1 MAKGSN
7 KKAKS
12 QQGSKNAAG
21 ATGTQSQK
29 QPPAPQ
35 PAPATPENSGLLQKV
50 LDGVEKVGNKV
61 PHPVLMFFYL
71 MIGVIVLSALLSL
84 LGISVT
90 EQVAVPVPV
99 EVTPDF
105 YEDVSEYTLSGAGTE
120 PVDFVIQEQTITI
133 NSLLSIEG
141 IRFLFTSFVP
151 NFQGFGALA
160 VTLIAMM
167 GAGAAEVAGLL
178 AALIRLLVK
187 VAPRALIA
195 YLIVFVGVLSSV
207 ASDAGYL
214 ILIPLGAAA
223 FLAVGRHPI
232 AGLAAGFGGVAAVF
246 MANLIPTPNDAML
259 IEITN
264 ESIALAGGAPI
275 SITADYFFQ
284 AVSALVMTVVVGIVI
299 VRVVE
304 PRLGK
309 YDPSQAG
316 DPDQATAA
324 DEVDPKLEARGL
336 RRAGLAFLA
345 VLGVVMLATLP
356 PGAPLRDPA
365 TGAIIGQTPFMQSL
379 LFIVMLC
386 FFIPGIAYG
395 SAIGKYKH
403 ANDVIAAV
411 VKTFAGLGGLI
422 FMLLMISQFI
432 AYFNYSNLPAL
443 IATALAG
450 WLGEAGIPAI
460 PLLVGF
466 VLVIVLLDFIM
477 PGSLAKWAIF
487 APIFVPLFIRLGVPA
502 QTVFAAY
509 RVGDSPINT
518 LTPLMV
524 YFPVI
529 VAFAQRYQKNAGVG
543 SLVAL
548 MLPIAVVVL
557 IAWLAFFILWFLLG
571 IPLGPGYPVRI

>member
-1 MAKGSN
+1 MTVNSEADPGKPSFMD
-7 KKAKS
+7 KIL
-12 QQGSKNAAG
+12 NA
-21 ATGTQSQK
+21 
-29 QPPAPQ
+29 
-35 PAPATPENSGLLQKV
+35 
-50 LDGVEKVGNKV
+50 VERVGNKV

-71 MIGVIVLSALLSL
+71 IIGVILLSAVLSL

-90 EQVAVPVPV
+90 EQIAVPLPQ

-105 YEDVSEYTLSGAGTE
+105 YEDISEYSLSGVGAE
-120 PVDFVIQEQTITI
+120 DVKYEIKEQTITI
-133 NSLLSIEG
+133 KSLLSIEG
-141 IRFLFTSFVP
+141 IRFLFTSFVS

-167 GAGAAEVAGLL
+167 GAGAAEVAGLM
-178 AALIRLLVK
+178 AALIRKLVK
-187 VAPRALIA
+187 VAPRSLIA
-195 YLIVFVGVLSSV
+195 YLIVFIGVLASV

-223 FLAVGRHPI
+223 FLAVGRHPV

-259 IEITN
+259 FEITN
-264 ESIALAGGAPI
+264 EAIALTGGAPI

-284 AVSALVMTVVVGIVI
+284 AASAILMTVVVGFII

-309 YDPSQAG
+309 YDPAEAG
-316 DPDQATAA
+316 DPAQAAAA
-324 DEVDPKLEARGL
+324 DEINPTLEARGL
-336 RRAGLAFLA
+336 RRAGIAFLV
-345 VLGVVMLATLP
+345 VLGIVLLATLP
-356 PGAPLRDPA
+356 PGAPLRDPQ
-365 TGAIIGQTPFMQSL
+365 TGAIIGQTPFMSSL

-386 FFIPGIAYG
+386 FLVPGIAFG
-395 SAIGKYKH
+395 SAVGKYKGP
-403 ANDVIAAV
+403 NDVIAAV

-432 AYFNYSNLPAL
+432 AYFNYSNLPSV
-443 IATALAG
+443 IAISLAD
-450 WLGEAGIPAI
+450 WLGAAGIPAI
-460 PLLVGF
+460 PLLIGF

-487 APIFVPLFIRLGVPA
+487 APIFVPLFIQLGVPA
-502 QTVFAAY
+502 QTLFAAY

-529 VAFAQRYQKNAGVG
+529 VAFAQRYQKKSGVG

-548 MLPIAVVVL
+548 MLPIAGIVL
-557 IAWLAFFILWFLLG
+557 IVWLLFLILWFLLG
-571 IPLGPGYPVRI
+571 IPLGPGYGVRI

>member
-1 MAKGSN
+1 MGA
-7 KKAKS
+7 
-12 QQGSKNAAG
+12 QGAA
-21 ATGTQSQK
+21 
-29 QPPAPQ
+29 Q
-35 PAPATPENSGLLQKV
+35 PAKPSFMDKMLNA
-50 LDGVEKVGNKV
+50 VERIGNKV
-61 PHPVLMFFYL
+61 PHPVLMFAYL
-71 MIGVIVLSALLSL
+71 TVGVIVLSALLAL
-84 LGISVT
+84 LGVSVT

-99 EVTPDF
+99 EITPDF
-105 YEDVSEYTLSGAGTE
+105 YEDVSEYTISGAGTQD
-120 PVDFVIQEQTITI
+120 VDFVIQEQTTAIR
-133 NSLLSIEG
+133 SLLTIDG
-141 IRFLFTSFVP
+141 IRFMFTSFVP

-167 GAGAAEVAGLL
+167 GAGAAEVAGLM
-178 AALIRLLVK
+178 AALIRKLVK
-187 VAPRALIA
+187 VAPASLIA
-195 YLIVFVGVLSSV
+195 YLIVFIGVLASV

-246 MANLIPTPNDAML
+246 MANLIPTPTDAML
-259 IEITN
+259 FEITN
-264 ESIALAGGAPI
+264 EAIALAGGAPI

-284 AVSALVMTVVVGIVI
+284 AVSAILMTVVVGLVV
-299 VRVVE
+299 VRIIE

-309 YDPSQAG
+309 YDPSEAG
-316 DPDQATAA
+316 DPAQAAAA
-324 DEVDPKLEARGL
+324 DEIDPALEAKGL
-336 RRAGLAFLA
+336 RRAGIAFLA
-345 VLGVVMLATLP
+345 VLGFVLLITLP
-356 PGAPLRDPA
+356 PGAPLRDPV
-365 TGAIIGQTPFMQSL
+365 TGSIVGQTPFMASL

-386 FFIPGIAYG
+386 FFIPGIAFG
-395 SAIGKYKH
+395 SAVGKYKGP
-403 ANDVIAAV
+403 NDVIAAV

-432 AYFNYSNLPAL
+432 AFFNYSNMPAV
-443 IATALAG
+443 IATALAE
-450 WLGEAGIPAI
+450 WLGHAGIPAI

-477 PGSLAKWAIF
+477 PGALAKWAIF
-487 APIFVPLFIRLGVPA
+487 APIFVPLFIQLGVPA

-529 VAFAQRYQKNAGVG
+529 VAFGQRYQKNTGVG

-548 MLPIAVVVL
+548 MLPIAAVVL
-557 IAWLAFFILWFLLG
+557 VAWLLFLILWFVLG
-571 IPLGPGYPVRI
+571 IPLGPGYPVRF

>member
-1 MAKGSN
+1 MTAQS
-7 KKAKS
+7 
-12 QQGSKNAAG
+12 AAD
-21 ATGTQSQK
+21 QRKRSPVDK
-29 QPPAPQ
+29 
-35 PAPATPENSGLLQKV
+35 L
-50 LDGVEKVGNKV
+50 LDGVERVGNKV
-61 PHPVLMFFYL
+61 PHPVLMFLYL
-71 MIGVIVLSALLSL
+71 MIGVILLSAVMSFFGL
-84 LGISVT
+84 SVT
-90 EQVAVPVPV
+90 EQIAVPVPM

-105 YEDVSEYTLSGAGTE
+105 YEDLTEYTLSGVGIDDVE
-120 PVDFVIQEQTITI
+120 FVIKEQTITI

-151 NFQGFGALA
+151 NFQSFGALA

-178 AALIRLLVK
+178 AALIRKLVK

-195 YLIVFVGVLSSV
+195 YLIVFVGTLSSV

-214 ILIPLGAAA
+214 ILIPLGATA

-232 AGLAAGFGGVAAVF
+232 AGIAAGFGGVAAIF
-246 MANLIPTPNDAML
+246 MANLIPTPTDAML
-259 IEITN
+259 FEITN
-264 ESIALAGGAPI
+264 EAIALAGGTPI

-284 AVSALVMTVVVGIVI
+284 AASAIVMTLVVGIVV

-309 YDPSQAG
+309 YDPSEAG
-316 DPDQATAA
+316 DPAQAAA
-324 DEVDPKLEARGL
+324 TEEVDPELEARGL
-336 RRAGLAFLA
+336 RRAGLALLG
-345 VLGVVMLATLP
+345 VLGVVLLATLP
-356 PGAPLRDPA
+356 PGAPLRHPE
-365 TGAIIGQTPFMQSL
+365 TGAIIGQTPFMGSL

-386 FFIPGIAYG
+386 FFIPGVAYG
-395 SAIGKYKH
+395 SAVGKYKG

-411 VKTFAGLGGLI
+411 IKTFAGLGGLI
-422 FMLLMISQFI
+422 LTLLMISQFI
-432 AYFNYSNLPAL
+432 AYFNYTNLPSY
-443 IATALAG
+443 IATILAE
-450 WLGEAGIPAI
+450 WLGQAGIPAI
-460 PLLVGF
+460 PLLIGF
-466 VLVIVLLDFIM
+466 IFVIVLLDFIM

-529 VAFAQRYQKNAGVG
+529 VIFAQRYQKTAGVG

-548 MLPIAVVVL
+548 MLPIAIIVL
-557 IAWLAFFILWFLLG
+557 ISWLIFFILWFVVG
-571 IPLGPGYPVRI
+571 IPLGPGYPVKI

>member
-1 MAKGSN
+1 MTANSAANPGKPSFMD
-7 KKAKS
+7 KLL
-12 QQGSKNAAG
+12 NA
-21 ATGTQSQK
+21 
-29 QPPAPQ
+29 
-35 PAPATPENSGLLQKV
+35 
-50 LDGVEKVGNKV
+50 VERVGNKV

-71 MIGVIVLSALLSL
+71 IIGVIVLSAALSL
-84 LGISVT
+84 TGVSVT
-90 EQVAVPVPV
+90 ELIAVPLPQ

-105 YEDVSEYTLSGAGTE
+105 YEDVSEYTLSGVGSE
-120 PVDFVIQEQTITI
+120 DVDYEIIEQTITI
-133 NSLLSIEG
+133 NSLLSIDG

-167 GAGAAEVAGLL
+167 GAGAAEVAGLM
-178 AALIRLLVK
+178 AALIRKLVK
-187 VAPRALIA
+187 IAPRAMIV
-195 YLIVFVGVLSSV
+195 YIIVFIGVLASV

-246 MANLIPTPNDAML
+246 MANLIPTPSDAML
-259 IEITN
+259 FEITN
-264 ESIALAGGAPI
+264 EAIGLTGGAPI

-284 AVSALVMTVVVGIVI
+284 AASALLMTVIVGIVI

-309 YDPSQAG
+309 YNPAEAG
-316 DPDQATAA
+316 DPDQAAAA
-324 DEVDPKLEARGL
+324 DEIDPVLEARGL
-336 RRAGLAFLA
+336 RRAGIAFLV
-345 VLGVVMLATLP
+345 VLGVVLLATLP
-356 PGAPLRDPA
+356 PGAPLRDPE
-365 TGAIIGQTPFMQSL
+365 TGSIIGQTPFMSSL

-386 FFIPGIAYG
+386 FFIPGIAFG
-395 SAIGKYKH
+395 SAVGKYKGP
-403 ANDVIAAV
+403 NDVIAAV

-422 FMLLMISQFI
+422 FMLLLISQFI
-432 AYFNYSNLPAL
+432 AYFNYSNLPSL

-450 WLGEAGIPAI
+450 WLGSAGIPAV
-460 PLLVGF
+460 PLLIGF
-466 VLVIVLLDFIM
+466 ILVIVVLDFII

-487 APIFVPLFIRLGVPA
+487 APIFVPLFIQLGVPA

-529 VAFAQRYQKNAGVG
+529 VAFAQRYQKKSGVG

-548 MLPIAVVVL
+548 MLPVAVVVL
-557 IAWLAFFILWFLLG
+557 IAWTLFLVLWFVLG
-571 IPLGPGYPVRI
+571 IPLGPGYPVSF

>member
-1 MAKGSN
+1 MTA
-7 KKAKS
+7 
-12 QQGSKNAAG
+12 QT
-21 ATGTQSQK
+21 ATEPRKRS
-29 QPPAPQ
+29 PVDR
-35 PAPATPENSGLLQKV
+35 LL
-50 LDGVEKVGNKV
+50 DTVERVGNKV

-71 MIGVIVLSALLSL
+71 MVGVILLSAILSFF
-84 LGISVT
+84 GVSVT
-90 EQVAVPVPV
+90 EQIAVPVPV

-105 YEDVSEYTLSGAGTE
+105 YEDVSEYTLSGVGDGDVE
-120 PVDFVIQEQTITI
+120 FVIMEQTITI

-178 AALIRLLVK
+178 AALIRKLVQ
-187 VAPRALIA
+187 VAPRAMIA
-195 YLIVFVGVLSSV
+195 YLIVFIGVLASV

-246 MANLIPTPNDAML
+246 MANLIPTPTDAML
-259 IEITN
+259 FEITN

-284 AVSALVMTVVVGIVI
+284 AASAIVMTLVVGFVI

-309 YDPSQAG
+309 YDPAEAG
-316 DPDQATAA
+316 DPEQATAT
-324 DEVDPKLEARGL
+324 DEVAPELEARGL
-336 RRAGLAFLA
+336 RRAGLALLGVLA
-345 VLGVVMLATLP
+345 VVLLATLP

-365 TGAIIGQTPFMQSL
+365 TGDIIGQTPFMSSL

-386 FFIPGIAYG
+386 FFTPGVAYG
-395 SAIGKYKH
+395 TAVGKYKS

-411 VKTFAGLGGLI
+411 IKTFAGLGGLI
-422 FMLLMISQFI
+422 FTLLMISQFI
-432 AYFNYSNLPAL
+432 AYFNYSNLPSY
-443 IATALAG
+443 IATVLAE
-450 WLGEAGIPAI
+450 WLGQAGIPAI

-466 VLVIVLLDFIM
+466 IFVIVVLDFIM

-509 RVGDSPINT
+509 RVGDSPMNT

-529 VAFAQRYQKNAGVG
+529 VIFAQRYQKTAGVG

-548 MLPIAVVVL
+548 MLPVAMIVL
-557 IAWLAFFILWFLLG
+557 IAWLIFFILWFVLG
-571 IPLGPGYPVRI
+571 IPLGPGYPVSI

>member
-1 MAKGSN
+1 MTANIQADPGKPSFMD
-7 KKAKS
+7 K
-12 QQGSKNAAG
+12 
-21 ATGTQSQK
+21 
-29 QPPAPQ
+29 
-35 PAPATPENSGLLQKV
+35 LLNT
-50 LDGVEKVGNKV
+50 VERVGNKV

-71 MIGVIVLSALLSL
+71 IIGVIVLSAILSL
-84 LGISVT
+84 LGVSVT
-90 EQVAVPVPV
+90 ELIAVPVPV
-99 EVTPDF
+99 EATPDF
-105 YEDVSEYTLSGAGTE
+105 YEDVSEYSLSGVGTE
-120 PVDFVIQEQTITI
+120 DVEYEIKEQTIAI
-133 NSLLSIEG
+133 RSLLSIDG

-167 GAGAAEVAGLL
+167 GAGAAEVAGLM
-178 AALIRLLVK
+178 AALIRKLVK
-187 VAPRALIA
+187 VAPRVLIA
-195 YLIVFVGVLSSV
+195 YLIVFIGVLASV

-246 MANLIPTPNDAML
+246 MANVIPTPTDAML
-259 IEITN
+259 FEITN
-264 ESIALAGGAPI
+264 ESIALTGGAPI

-284 AVSALVMTVVVGIVI
+284 AASALLMTAVVGFVI

-309 YDPSQAG
+309 YNPAEAG
-316 DPDQATAA
+316 DPEHAAAA
-324 DEVDPKLEARGL
+324 DEIDPALEARGL
-336 RRAGLAFLA
+336 RRAGIAFLV
-345 VLGVVMLATLP
+345 VLGVILLATLP
-356 PGAPLRDPA
+356 PGAPLRDPE
-365 TGAIIGQTPFMQSL
+365 TGAIIGQTPFMGSL

-386 FFIPGIAYG
+386 FFIPGVAYG
-395 SAIGKYKH
+395 SAVGKYKGP
-403 ANDVIAAV
+403 NDVIAAV
-411 VKTFAGLGGLI
+411 VKTFAGLGVLI
-422 FMLLMISQFI
+422 FTLLMISQFI
-432 AYFNYSNLPAL
+432 AYFNYSNLPSV
-443 IATALAG
+443 IATALAE
-450 WLGEAGIPAI
+450 WLGAAGIPAI

-466 VLVIVLLDFIM
+466 VFVIVLLDFIM

-529 VAFAQRYQKNAGVG
+529 VVFAQRYQKKAGVG

-548 MLPIAVVVL
+548 MLPIAAIVLVV
-557 IAWLAFFILWFLLG
+557 WLAFLILWFVLG
-571 IPLGPGYPVRI
+571 IPLGPGYPVSM

>member
-1 MAKGSN
+1 MTA
-7 KKAKS
+7 
-12 QQGSKNAAG
+12 QTG
-21 ATGTQSQK
+21 AEQRKRS
-29 QPPAPQ
+29 PIDR
-35 PAPATPENSGLLQKV
+35 LL
-50 LDGVEKVGNKV
+50 DTVERVGNKV
-61 PHPVLMFFYL
+61 PHPVLMFLYL
-71 MIGVIVLSALLSL
+71 MIGVILLSAVLSFF
-84 LGISVT
+84 GVSVT
-90 EQVAVPVPV
+90 EQIAVPVPV
-99 EVTPDF
+99 EVVPNF
-105 YEDVSEYTLSGAGTE
+105 YEDVSEYTLSGLGDGDVE
-120 PVDFVIQEQTITI
+120 FVIMEQTITI
-133 NSLLSIEG
+133 NSLLNIEG

-151 NFQGFGALA
+151 NFQAFGALA

-178 AALIRLLVK
+178 AALIRKLVQ
-187 VAPRALIA
+187 VAPRSMIA
-195 YLIVFVGVLSSV
+195 YLIVLVGVLSSV

-214 ILIPLGAAA
+214 ILIPLAAAA

-232 AGLAAGFGGVAAVF
+232 AGIAAGFGGVAAVF
-246 MANLIPTPNDAML
+246 MANLIPTPTDAML
-259 IEITN
+259 FEITN
-264 ESIALAGGAPI
+264 EAIALAGGTPI

-284 AVSALVMTVVVGIVI
+284 AASAIVMTLVVGFVV

-309 YDPSQAG
+309 YDPSEAG
-316 DPDQATAA
+316 DPEQAAA
-324 DEVDPKLEARGL
+324 TDEVDPELESRGL
-336 RRAGLAFLA
+336 RRAGLALLGVLA
-345 VLGVVMLATLP
+345 VVLLATLP

-365 TGAIIGQTPFMQSL
+365 TGDIIGQTPFMQSL

-386 FFIPGIAYG
+386 FFIPGVAYG
-395 SAIGKYKH
+395 TAIGKYKG

-411 VKTFAGLGGLI
+411 IKTFAGLGGLI
-422 FMLLMISQFI
+422 FTLLMISQFI
-432 AYFNYSNLPAL
+432 AYFNYSNLPSY
-443 IATALAG
+443 IATVLAE
-450 WLGEAGIPAI
+450 WLGQAGIPAI

-466 VLVIVLLDFIM
+466 IFVIVLLDFIM

-529 VAFAQRYQKNAGVG
+529 VIFAQRYQKSAGIG

-548 MLPIAVVVL
+548 MLPVAMIVL
-557 IAWLAFFILWFLLG
+557 IAWLIFFILWFVLG
-571 IPLGPGYPVRI
+571 IPLGPGYPVSI

>member
-1 MAKGSN
+1 MTAGT
-7 KKAKS
+7 
-12 QQGSKNAAG
+12 AADPG
-21 ATGTQSQK
+21 KRSFMDK
-29 QPPAPQ
+29 
-35 PAPATPENSGLLQKV
+35 LLNT
-50 LDGVEKVGNKV
+50 VERVGNKV

-71 MIGVIVLSALLSL
+71 IIGVIVLSAILSL
-84 LGISVT
+84 LGVSVT
-90 EQVAVPVPV
+90 EQIAVPVPV

-105 YEDVSEYTLSGAGTE
+105 YEDVSEYTLSGVGIDDVE
-120 PVDFVIQEQTITI
+120 YEIKEQTIAI
-133 NSLLSIEG
+133 RSLLSIDG

-167 GAGAAEVAGLL
+167 GAGAAEVAGLM
-178 AALIRLLVK
+178 AALIRKLVK
-187 VAPRALIA
+187 VAPAVLIA

-214 ILIPLGAAA
+214 ILIPLGGAA
-223 FLAVGRHPI
+223 FLAVKRHPI
-232 AGLAAGFGGVAAVF
+232 AGLAAGFGGVAAAF
-246 MANLIPTPNDAML
+246 MANLIPTPTDAML
-259 IEITN
+259 FEITN

-284 AVSALVMTVVVGIVI
+284 AASALLLTVVIGFVI
-299 VRVVE
+299 TRVVE

-309 YDPSQAG
+309 YDPAQAG
-316 DPDQATAA
+316 DPDQAAAA
-324 DEVDPKLEARGL
+324 DEIDPALEARGL
-336 RRAGLAFLA
+336 RWAGLAFLA
-345 VLGVVMLATLP
+345 VLGVVLLATLP
-356 PGAPLRDPA
+356 QGAPLRDPQ

-386 FFIPGIAYG
+386 FFIPGIAFG
-395 SAIGKYKH
+395 AAVGKYKS

-432 AYFNYSNLPAL
+432 AYFNYSNLPSV

-450 WLGEAGIPAI
+450 WLGEAGIPAV

-466 VLVIVLLDFIM
+466 VLVIVVLDFII

-487 APIFVPLFIRLGVPA
+487 APIFVPLFIQLGVPA

-529 VAFAQRYQKNAGVG
+529 VAFAQRYDKKSGVG

-548 MLPIAVVVL
+548 MLPVAAVVLV
-557 IAWLAFFILWFLLG
+557 AWLVILILWFVLG
-571 IPLGPGYPVRI
+571 IPLGPGYPVRL

>member
-1 MAKGSN
+1 MT
-7 KKAKS
+7 
-12 QQGSKNAAG
+12 
-21 ATGTQSQK
+21 TGT
-29 QPPAPQ
+29 
-35 PAPATPENSGLLQKV
+35 ATDPGKRSFMDRLL
-50 LDGVEKVGNKV
+50 DTVERVGNKV
-61 PHPVLMFFYL
+61 PHPVLMFSYL
-71 MIGVIVLSALLSL
+71 IIGVIVLSALLSL
-84 LGISVT
+84 LGVSVT
-90 EQVAVPVPV
+90 EQIAVPAPQ

-105 YEDVSEYTLSGAGTE
+105 YEDTYEYTLSGIGSE
-120 PVDFVIQEQTITI
+120 DVEFEIKEQTITI
-133 NSLLSIEG
+133 NSLLSIDG

-167 GAGAAEVAGLL
+167 GAGAAEVAGLM
-178 AALIRLLVK
+178 AALIRMLVR

-195 YLIVFVGVLSSV
+195 YLIVFIGALASV

-214 ILIPLGAAA
+214 ILIPLGGAA

-232 AGLAAGFGGVAAVF
+232 AGLAAGFGGVAAAF
-246 MANLIPTPNDAML
+246 MANLIPTPTDAML
-259 IEITN
+259 FEITN
-264 ESIALAGGAPI
+264 EAIALTGGAPI

-284 AVSALVMTVVVGIVI
+284 AASTIFLTLIIGFVI

-316 DPDQATAA
+316 DPAQAAAA
-324 DEVDPKLEARGL
+324 DEIDPALEARGL
-336 RRAGLAFLA
+336 RRAGIAFLGVLA
-345 VLGVVMLATLP
+345 VVLLATLP

-365 TGAIIGQTPFMQSL
+365 TGAIIGQTPFMSSL

-386 FFIPGIAYG
+386 FFIPGIAFG
-395 SAIGKYKH
+395 SAVGKYKGP
-403 ANDVIAAV
+403 NDVIAAV

-422 FMLLMISQFI
+422 FMLLIISQFI
-432 AYFNYSNLPAL
+432 AYFNYSNLPSF
-443 IATALAG
+443 IATVLAE
-450 WLGEAGIPAI
+450 WLGQAGIPAI
-460 PLLVGF
+460 PLLIGF
-466 VLVIVLLDFIM
+466 VLVIVLLDFII

-529 VAFAQRYQKNAGVG
+529 VAFAQRYQKTAGVG

-548 MLPIAVVVL
+548 MLPVAGVVL
-557 IAWLAFFILWFLLG
+557 VAWLLFLIAWFLLG
-571 IPLGPGYPVRI
+571 IPLGPGYPVSM

>member
-1 MAKGSN
+1 MTAKPS
-7 KKAKS
+7 AEP
-12 QQGSKNAAG
+12 NAP
-21 ATGTQSQK
+21 SFMDK
-29 QPPAPQ
+29 
-35 PAPATPENSGLLQKV
+35 LLNT
-50 LDGVEKVGNKV
+50 VERVGNKV

-71 MIGVIVLSALLSL
+71 MIGVIVLSAILSL
-84 LGISVT
+84 FNISVT
-90 EQVAVPVPV
+90 EQIAVPVPV
-99 EVTPDF
+99 QVTPDF
-105 YEDVSEYTLSGAGTE
+105 YEDVSQYTLSGVGTDYVRYE
-120 PVDFVIQEQTITI
+120 IKEQTIAI
-133 NSLLSIEG
+133 RSLLSIDG
-141 IRFLFTSFVP
+141 IRFLFTSFVS

-167 GAGAAEVAGLL
+167 GAGAAEVAGLM
-178 AALIRLLVK
+178 AALIRKLVQ

-195 YLIVFVGVLSSV
+195 YLIVFIGVLSSV

-246 MANLIPTPNDAML
+246 MANLIPTPTDAML
-259 IEITN
+259 FEITN
-264 ESIALAGGAPI
+264 ESIALAGGTPI

-284 AVSALVMTVVVGIVI
+284 AVSAVLMTVVVGIVI

-316 DPDQATAA
+316 DPDQAAAA
-324 DEVDPKLEARGL
+324 DEVDPALEARGL
-336 RRAGLAFLA
+336 RRAGLALLV
-345 VLGVVMLATLP
+345 VLGVVLLVTLP
-356 PGAPLRDPA
+356 PGAPLRDPQ

-386 FFIPGIAYG
+386 FFIPGIAFG
-395 SAIGKYKH
+395 SAVGKYKGP
-403 ANDVIAAV
+403 NDVIAAV

-432 AYFNYSNLPAL
+432 AYFNYSNLPAV

-450 WLGEAGIPAI
+450 WLGQAGIPTI

-466 VLVIVLLDFIM
+466 VLVIVALDFIM

-487 APIFVPLFIRLGVPA
+487 APIFVPLFIQLGVPA

-529 VAFAQRYQKNAGVG
+529 VAFAQRYQKSAGVG

-548 MLPIAVVVL
+548 MLPIAAVVL
-557 IAWLAFFILWFLLG
+557 VAWLVFFILWFLLG
-571 IPLGPGYPVRI
+571 IPLGPGYPVRL